1 MRQRH
6 KKPAAAVLFALTL
19 FIAGCGMI
27 GDQRTPEEWL
37 SLSYSGLAAT
47 DQYAFTGSMSI
58 KTEDGLAFKPETF
71 EGKVID
77 HQQLTLQT
85 NSADPLHWN
94 PVQVL
99 ETLNQ
104 TNENVRIAAAGN
116 DPDTVT
122 LIIKESASVSK
133 ERWRERLNMQLDQ
146 LMANRP
152 AEDRPYHQEWTEEFS
167 RSRKQLDDMLASLQA
182 DTEYEL
188 IIDRDRLLPLKMEE
202 KTSFRY
208 RNEQKPYSETRFTT
222 VRFQSFN
229 GASSE
234 SVQQKRKHVTI
245 D

>member
-1 MRQRH
+1 MKLRH
-6 KKPAAAVLFALTL
+6 AGQAAVLLFAFT
-19 FIAGCGMI
+19 FFMAGCGNV

-58 KTEDGLAFKPETF
+58 KAEDGLAFKPETF
-71 EGKVID
+71 EGKVVD

-85 NSADPLHWN
+85 NSEDPLHWN

-99 ETLNQ
+99 EALNQ
-104 TNENVRIAAAGN
+104 SNENVRIASSSAE
-116 DPDTVT
+116 PETIT
-122 LIIKESASVSK
+122 LVIKESAEVSK
-133 ERWRERLNMQLDQ
+133 ERWRERLLKQLDQ
-146 LMANRP
+146 LGANRP
-152 AEDRPYHQEWTEEFS
+152 EENRPYLKEWTEEFT
-167 RSRKQLDDMLASLQA
+167 RSRNQLEGMLASLQA

-188 IIDRDRLLPLKMEE
+188 VIDRDRMLPLKMEE
-202 KTSFRY
+202 KTSFHY
-208 RNEQKPYSETRFTT
+208 KNDQKPYSETRYTT

-234 SVQQKRKHVTI
+234 TVQQKRKHVTI